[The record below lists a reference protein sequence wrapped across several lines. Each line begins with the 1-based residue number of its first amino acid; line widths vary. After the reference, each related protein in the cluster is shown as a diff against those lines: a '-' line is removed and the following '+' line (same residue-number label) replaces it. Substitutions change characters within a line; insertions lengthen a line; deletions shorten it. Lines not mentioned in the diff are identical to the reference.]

1 MVETK
6 DKFLEHIK
14 DTFIIGYECFEES
27 RLEAM
32 EIRDLYHNRQYTPAQ
47 LAELFDRG
55 QPPETFNV
63 IKMFSRMFIG
73 YTSSVVNTIKV
84 EPRTPDDVVPASVL
98 NDLVTYTLDQNN
110 FASESVRI
118 KLDGIL
124 SGLMCCYETVRNTGE
139 VDMFGREIY
148 EINLTHIP
156 SNEIILDPMSQ
167 RSDYSDAKFIHRFK
181 WISKED
187 LKENFDAKKVEE
199 LEAYYNYTELV
210 EADFSY
216 KYNQEFMGRFK
227 RYDNYLVVHTIIRE
241 GKKVWSV
248 FWSDNTVL
256 SKVEITHKK
265 VKFPYRVQKLTE
277 TDRAEYYGLF
287 KDIKESQNAINQAI
301 IRIQLLV
308 NSSKAFVEEGAVKNM
323 EKFRVAFERVNGII
337 PVKSLNGVRIDN
349 LSKEVA
355 DQYLIV
361 DKALERIKAVLCIN
375 DSFLGQAMASDSGKK
390 VQIQQNASIVALKYL
405 TDAIENFYRLLGGDL
420 VSLIQQYYTATQV
433 VAVTDSDMSRRFVQ
447 INQPAVFDIT
457 NLAGDV
463 VARRYMFREVTDE
476 NGDPVK
482 DDSGK
487 ILIEP
492 IPYRESE
499 IKFTKTEIKVESV
512 AYNDQL
518 EQNQAILD
526 SVVNG
531 TIGQV
536 LLQFNPAGYL
546 DLSAEAI
553 RNTKTRAAPRIVEII
568 NNTADMIRQSQAQQP
583 QQDQLQQG

>member
-1 MVETK
+1 MTETK
-6 DKFLEHIK
+6 DEFLQHIR
-14 DTFIIGYECFEES
+14 DTFTIGYECFEES
-27 RLEAM
+27 RFEARQM
-32 EIRDLYHNRQYTPAQ
+32 SDLYHNRQFTTAQ
-47 LAELFDRG
+47 LAELRERG
-55 QPPETFNV
+55 QPAETFNV

-84 EPRTPDDVVPASVL
+84 QPRTPDDVVPASVL
-98 NDLVTYTLDQNN
+98 NDLVAYTLDQNN
-110 FASESVRI
+110 FKSESIRI

-124 SGLMCCYETVRNTGE
+124 SGLMCCYETVRRTGE

-148 EINLTHIP
+148 EIALTHVP
-156 SNEIILDPMSQ
+156 SSEIILDPMSQ

-187 LKENFDAKKVEE
+187 LKANFDSEKVEE
-199 LEAYYNYTELV
+199 LEAYYNYTEAT
-210 EADFSY
+210 EAEFSY

-241 GKKVWSV
+241 GDKTWSV
-248 FWSDNTVL
+248 FWSDCTIL
-256 SKVEITHKK
+256 SKTEITHKK
-265 VKFPYRVQKLTE
+265 VKFPYRIQKISESDT
-277 TDRAEYYGLF
+277 AEYYGLF
-287 KDIKESQNAINQAI
+287 RDIKESQDAINQAI

-308 NSSKAFVEEGAVKNM
+308 NSSKAFVQEGAVKNM

-337 PVKSLNGVRIDN
+337 PVKMLDGIRIDN

-390 VQIQQNASIVALKYL
+390 VQIQQNASIVALKYF
-405 TDAIENFYRLLGGDL
+405 TDSIENFYRLLGNDI

-433 VAVTDSDMSRRFVQ
+433 IAVTDADMSRRFVQ
-447 INQPAVFDIT
+447 INQPAVFDVT
-457 NLAGDV
+457 NLAGDI
-463 VARRYMFREVTDE
+463 VARRYMFREVTNE
-476 NGDPVK
+476 NGDPIE
-482 DDSGK
+482 DETGK

-499 IKFTKTEIKVESV
+499 IKFAKTEIVVESV
-512 AYNDQL
+512 AYNDQI

-553 RNTKTRAAPRIVEII
+553 RNTKTRSAPKIVEIL
-568 NNTADMIRQSQAQQP
+568 NNTADNIRQAQQ
-583 QQDQLQQG
+583 QQNQPMQG